1 VSECYE
7 GLELGVT
14 LPSASPPAMIATGY
28 TAHAWHMRDLPR
40 VACHWNLCAVVE
52 WARLCGRYVLDN
64 VADNNRRYLVD
75 RHIQA
80 AAAVEALL
88 DAP

>member
-1 VSECYE
+1 
-7 GLELGVT
+7 
-14 LPSASPPAMIATGY
+14 
-28 TAHAWHMRDLPR
+28 MRDLPR